1 MLVDTYLLGKKNLH
15 CDACDNVID
24 VGIEFHGY
32 QKSASSIILCR
43 SCAQHLARIL
53 LEDIIAYDNGT
64 HVSLLNVMYHAGEHD
79 PWFKQLAHA
88 VRRV

>member
-1 MLVDTYLLGKKNLH
+1 MLVDTYLLAKKNLH
-15 CDACDNVID
+15 CDAYDNAIK

-32 QKSASSIILCR
+32 HKSAKRIILCR

-64 HVSLLNVMYHAGEHD
+64 HVSLLNIMYHAGEHN
-79 PWFKQLAHA
+79 PGFKQLAHV
-88 VRRV
+88 VRRI